1 MEFLIN
7 FYSGNYFLEV
17 WNQTIY
23 VFLSCTV
30 FCGYLKI
37 LSSLENFLVPSEFVG
52 GAVSSTA
59 KTKIA
64 PIKRNPCFGVMK

>member
-7 FYSGNYFLEV
+7 FCSGNYFLEG
-17 WNQTIY
+17 WNQTIHG
-23 VFLSCTV
+23 FLSCAV
-30 FCGYLKI
+30 FCGYLK
-37 LSSLENFLVPSEFVG
+37 LLPSFENFLVPSEFVG

-64 PIKRNPCFGVMK
+64 PIGINPCSWFMK

>member
-7 FYSGNYFLEV
+7 FYSGNYFLEG
-17 WNQTIY
+17 WNQTIHG
-23 VFLSCTV
+23 FLSCTV
-30 FCGYLKI
+30 FCAYLK
-37 LSSLENFLVPSEFVG
+37 LLPSLENFLVPSEFVG

-64 PIKRNPCFGVMK
+64 PIRINPCFWFMK